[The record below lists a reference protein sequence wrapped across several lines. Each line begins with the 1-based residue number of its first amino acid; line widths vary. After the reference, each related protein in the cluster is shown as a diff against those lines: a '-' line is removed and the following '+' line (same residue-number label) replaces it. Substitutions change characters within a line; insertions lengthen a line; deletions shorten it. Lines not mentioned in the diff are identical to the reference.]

1 MAIHL
6 DLIRKNQNMN
16 TFSQLIAI
24 TVLILLI
31 LYMTW
36 IKDGEHM
43 SPPLNRRLVIDFSTI
58 AVFWILDL
66 LYWFGMFGSYDKELE
81 WILGA
86 AIAFFAAR
94 LFQLIGLINPWFQDL
109 VKFIKDRMGKDNK

>member
-16 TFSQLIAI
+16 TISQLIAI

-36 IKDGEHM
+36 VKDGEHM

-58 AVFWILDL
+58 AVFWILEL
-66 LYWFGMFGSYDKELE
+66 LYWFGMFGSYDKELT
-81 WILGA
+81 WILNA
-86 AIAFFAAR
+86 ALLFFVAR
-94 LFQLIGLINPWFQDL
+94 LFQLIGQINPWFQDL
-109 VKFIKDRMGKDNK
+109 VNYIKEKMGKDNK